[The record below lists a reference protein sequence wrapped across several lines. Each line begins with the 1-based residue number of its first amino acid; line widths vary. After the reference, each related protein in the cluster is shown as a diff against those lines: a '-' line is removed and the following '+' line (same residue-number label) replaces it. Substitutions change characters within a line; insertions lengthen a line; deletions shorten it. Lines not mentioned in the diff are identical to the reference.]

1 MWWSGSVEGGSVGGF
16 RGARS
21 FPSPIAGPARRG
33 AGRVVG
39 GEPGGDGA
47 ADRAGGGRS
56 GQRPIRGGDNSG
68 PSRTARSFRAGRRR
82 RRRWHADRVRAV
94 RWRCARRDGLRRA
107 TAASGR
113 CHETPG
119 VRGVPAGSSPDA
131 DLSGSADP
139 VGRAGCRAAVP
150 DREDGWAG
158 FHRRRHAHGA
168 GRRGRDGGRQRAG
181 VPAGTQSQAMAGGR
195 Q

>member
-1 MWWSGSVEGGSVGGF
+1 MWWSGSVEGGSAWGVQ
-16 RGARS
+16 RCS
-21 FPSPIAGPARRG
+21 IVPESHRR
-33 AGRVVG
+33 ACSTRCWPCRR
-39 GEPGGDGA
+39 GEPGGDVA

-56 GQRPIRGGDNSG
+56 GQRPIRDGDNSG

-113 CHETPG
+113 CHETFG

-168 GRRGRDGGRQRAG
+168 GAGRRGRDGGRQAQVFQQARRARH
-181 VPAGTQSQAMAGGR
+181 Q
-195 Q
+195 

>member
-1 MWWSGSVEGGSVGGF
+1 MRRRCGGPGRSKGDRWGGSEVLDRSRVPSQGLLDAVLAVSS
-16 RGARS
+16 GANLEATLRRIVQAAVDLVS
-21 FPSPIAGPARRG
+21 ARYG
-33 AGRVVG
+33 AVTILG
-39 GEPGGDGA
+39 
-47 ADRAGGGRS
+47 RAGQLDHFVQVGV
-56 GQRPIRGGDNSG
+56 D
-68 PSRTARSFRAGRRR
+68 AAAG
-82 RRRWHADRVRAV
+82 DRVRAV

-113 CHETPG
+113 CHETFG

-168 GRRGRDGGRQRAG
+168 GAGRRGRDGGRQAQVFQQARRARH
-181 VPAGTQSQAMAGGR
+181 Q
-195 Q
+195 